1 MSSVQVNAEDLKA
14 AATKLR
20 EAISYADKAS
30 EYSTEADP
38 DWWMW
43 GLCGAP
49 SAAIYF
55 PLADAWRE
63 KLSEV
68 GQAIEGLSKRLE
80 DSSAG
85 WEDMDSFI
93 SEEFA
98 KVLTDV
104 EGAAGD
110 FVRGTQ
116 NDPSVPIT

>member
-1 MSSVQVNAEDLKA
+1 MSSVQVNAEDLNA

-20 EAISYADKAS
+20 EAIGYADKAS

-49 SAAIYF
+49 SAAVYF
-55 PLADAWRE
+55 PLADAWRG

-85 WEDMDSFI
+85 WADMDSFI
-93 SEEFA
+93 GEEFM
-98 KVLTDV
+98 KLLTDV
-104 EGAAGD
+104 GDAAGD
-110 FVRGTQ
+110 YVRGTQ
-116 NDPSVPIT
+116 SDPSVPIT